1 MKPDESKP
9 TGIQPVC
16 PIYGLEDKPGHFEST
31 LAAIQHLLA
40 GFVNIIAPSLV
51 IGVTLGLEDYIPML
65 ISASLFV
72 SGIATW
78 IQSQKVG
85 PLGSGLLSV
94 QGTSFAF
101 VAALITAGMIARE
114 GGANDQQVLATL
126 ITAGAVGSFVEIAIA
141 GFLPKLRR
149 VITPVVAGTIVILI
163 GMSLVA
169 VALRD
174 VGGGAGA
181 EDFGSGS
188 NMGLA
193 AIVIAVV
200 MACQLSGRPML
211 RVGSVFLGLLVG
223 SVVAVFMGKF
233 AMPDF
238 SGAQAFA
245 IPMPL
250 AFGFHFDWVAFIPV
264 GFMFIITSLETVGD
278 ITGTSRVS
286 GEPVS
291 GPLFNK
297 RVRGGVLADGVNSL
311 LAAIFTTFPNTTF
324 SQNTGVVQLT
334 GVASRHVGRYIAVI
348 LVVLGL
354 IPVLGIALQGIP
366 RPVLGATTFIM
377 FSLIAV
383 SGIQIV
389 GSQNLSRA
397 QILGVALSIGA
408 GMGVQLVPEVLN
420 FLPDLWQRIFGSAIT
435 TGGLLAIL
443 FGLLLPR
450 AEENETNESEETL
463 TEVPANE
470 LARQVN

>member
-1 MKPDESKP
+1 MSSERDIASANQPDR
-9 TGIQPVC
+9 

-31 LAAIQHLLA
+31 LAATQHLLA

-51 IGVTLGLEDYIPML
+51 IGMTLGLESYIPML
-65 ISASLFV
+65 ISASLLV

-78 IQSQKVG
+78 IQSQRVG
-85 PLGSGLLSV
+85 PLGSGLLSI

-126 ITAGAVGSFVEIAIA
+126 ITATALGSFIEIAIA

-163 GMSLVA
+163 GLSLVT

-174 VGGGAGA
+174 MGGGAGSP
-181 EDFGSGS
+181 DFGSGT
-188 NMGLA
+188 NMA
-193 AIVIAVV
+193 MAAVV
-200 MACQLSGRPML
+200 MAVVLACQLSNRPLL

-223 SVVAVFMGKF
+223 CIVAASIGEFKV
-233 AMPDF
+233 PDF
-238 SGAQAFA
+238 TDARIVAL
-245 IPMPL
+245 PTPL
-250 AFGFHFDWVAFIPV
+250 AFGFYFDWVAFIPV
-264 GFMFIITSLETVGD
+264 AFMFVITSLETVGD

-291 GPLFNK
+291 GPVFEK
-297 RVRGGVLADGVNSL
+297 RVRRGVMADGVNSL
-311 LAAIFTTFPNTTF
+311 IAALFSTFPNTTF

-334 GVASRHVGRYIAVI
+334 GVASRHVGRYLAVI
-348 LVVLGL
+348 LIILGL
-354 IPVLGIALQGIP
+354 IPVLGIALQSIP

-389 GSQNLSRA
+389 GSQKLSRV
-397 QILGVALSIGA
+397 QILGIALSLGA
-408 GMGVQLVPEVLN
+408 GMGVQLVPGILA

-443 FGLLLPR
+443 FGLLIP
-450 AEENETNESEETL
+450 ASDESRSESSAETL
-463 TEVPANE
+463 AE
-470 LARQVN
+470 LSAGEMSR